1 MIRISDIAR
10 AAGGW
15 ISPET
20 SFGSIEN
27 VVIDSRVSG
36 KSSLFFALEGEKTD
50 GHLYVDEV
58 IENGGYAVV
67 SRGLKRNGIILVDNV
82 EQALLDAAK
91 WRRRQFDSR
100 VIAITGS
107 SGKTTTRQ
115 LLTSAL
121 RTSYDVF
128 STSGNLNNQ
137 LGLPITILNVPD
149 PPPSIIILEMGM
161 NHAGELALLGS
172 IALPTDCLITNVG
185 LAHLEYFPSREGIA
199 KAKAELIQATDP
211 GGTCVIPVGEPI
223 LKKAALDRRLDIKFF
238 GENGDAWYKN
248 DDDGSYRMYPWGIKL
263 DLQFEG
269 DHNASNAVSAVLMA
283 EVIGVSPQAA
293 ITGME
298 NVSPDAGRGKIVE
311 AGDVTILDESY
322 NANPDS
328 TRACLKVL
336 GSITG
341 DRAAVLGDMRELGER
356 AQELHRQVLE
366 TADSL
371 GLKFLIL
378 TGDLYNSVKN
388 TVVHTDVFCAE
399 DWFEALSILRQI
411 VTPGSTV
418 LVKGSNS
425 VRLSELVRL
434 MEEGS

>member
-1 MIRISDIAR
+1 MTLVKDIAR

-15 ISPET
+15 VSPET
-20 SFGSIEN
+20 SYGFIEN
-27 VVIDSRVSG
+27 VVIDSRLSG
-36 KSSLFFALEGEKTD
+36 KNSLFFALEGEKTD

-58 IENGGYAVV
+58 IDNGGYAVV
-67 SRGLKRNGIILVDNV
+67 SRGLKRDGIILVDSV

-91 WRRRQFDSR
+91 WRRQQLDSR

-115 LLTSAL
+115 LLTAAL
-121 RTSYDVF
+121 STSHDVF

-161 NHAGELALLGS
+161 NHTGELTLLGS

-185 LAHLEYFPSREGIA
+185 LAHLEFFSSREGIA
-199 KAKAELIQATDP
+199 KAKAEVIQTTEP

-223 LKKAALDRRLDIKFF
+223 LRKAALDRNLSIRYF
-238 GENGDAWYKN
+238 GENGNAWFLN
-248 DDDGSYRMYPWGIKL
+248 DDGSCRLYPWDIKL
-263 DLQFEG
+263 NLQFAG
-269 DHNASNAVSAVLMA
+269 DHNASNAVSALLMA
-283 EVIGVSPQAA
+283 EVFGVSAEAA
-293 ITGME
+293 IGAME
-298 NVSPDAGRGKIVE
+298 NVIPGPGRGRVIE

-328 TRACLKVL
+328 TRACLNML
-336 GSITG
+336 RSITG

-356 AQELHRQVLE
+356 SKELHRQVLE

-388 TVVHTDVFCAE
+388 TVVRTNVLFAE
-399 DWFEALSILRQI
+399 DWLDALSILRET
-411 VTPGSTV
+411 VTPGCTV

-434 MEEGS
+434 MEEGG

>member
-1 MIRISDIAR
+1 MLKVKEIAR

-15 ISPET
+15 VSPET
-20 SFGSIEN
+20 SSGSIKN
-27 VVIDSRVSG
+27 VVIDSRLSG
-36 KSSLFFALEGEKTD
+36 NETLFFALRGEKTD
-50 GHLYVDEV
+50 GHLYADEV

-67 SRGLKRNGIILVDNV
+67 SRGLKRDGIILVDSV

-91 WRRRQFDSR
+91 WRRLQLDSR

-115 LLTSAL
+115 LLTAAL
-121 RTSYDVF
+121 RTSHNVF

-137 LGLPITILNVPD
+137 LGLPMTVLNIPD

-161 NHAGELALLGS
+161 NHAGELTLLGS

-185 LAHLEYFPSREGIA
+185 LAHMEFFPSREGIA
-199 KAKAELIQATDP
+199 KAKAEVIQTTEP

-223 LKKAALDRRLDIKFF
+223 LKRAALDRNLSIRYF
-238 GENGDAWYKN
+238 GENGNAWFKQN
-248 DDDGSYRMYPWGIKL
+248 VDGSYRLYPWDITL
-263 DLQFEG
+263 NLQLAG

-283 EVIGVSPQAA
+283 EVFDVTPQAA
-293 ITGME
+293 TGAME
-298 NVSPDAGRGKIVE
+298 NVSPDAGRGRVVE

-328 TRACLKVL
+328 TRACLNVL
-336 GSITG
+336 GSMTG

-356 AQELHRQVLE
+356 AQEFHRQVLE

-371 GLKFLIL
+371 GLKFLII

-388 TVVHTDVFCAE
+388 TVIHTEVLFAE
-399 DWFEALSILRQI
+399 DWLEALSILRET
-411 VTPGSTV
+411 VTPGCTV

>member
-1 MIRISDIAR
+1 MLRAGDIAR

-15 ISPET
+15 VSPET
-20 SFGSIEN
+20 SCGSIEN
-27 VVIDSRVSG
+27 VVIDSRLSG
-36 KSSLFFALEGEKTD
+36 NNSLFFALEGEKTD
-50 GHLYVDEV
+50 GHLYVKEV
-58 IENGGYAVV
+58 IDNGGYAVV
-67 SRGLKRNGIILVDNV
+67 SRGLKRDGIILVDNV

-91 WRRRQFDSR
+91 WRRLQLGSR

-115 LLTSAL
+115 LLTAVL
-121 RTSYDVF
+121 RTSHDVF

-137 LGLPITILNVPD
+137 LGLPMTILNVPD

-161 NHAGELALLGS
+161 NHAGELTLLGN

-185 LAHLEYFPSREGIA
+185 LAHLEFFPSREGIA
-199 KAKAELIQATDP
+199 KAKAEVIQTTEP

-223 LKKAALDRRLDIKFF
+223 LRKAALDRNLSIRCF
-238 GENGDAWYKN
+238 GEKGDAWFIN
-248 DDDGSYRMYPWGIKL
+248 DDGFYRLYPWDIKL
-263 DLQFEG
+263 SLQYAG
-269 DHNASNAVSAVLMA
+269 DHNVLNAVSALLMA
-283 EVIGVSPQAA
+283 EVFDVSPQAA
-293 ITGME
+293 IGAME
-298 NVSPDAGRGKIVE
+298 NVVPGAGRGRVVE

-328 TRACLKVL
+328 TRACLNVL

-341 DRAAVLGDMRELGER
+341 DRAAILGDMLELGEM
-356 AQELHRQVLE
+356 AQEFHRQVLE

-378 TGDLYNSVKN
+378 TGDLYNSVKS
-388 TVVHTDVFCAE
+388 TVVHTDLYSAE
-399 DWFEALSILRQI
+399 DWIDALSILRET
-411 VTPGSTV
+411 VMPGCTV

-434 MEEGS
+434 MEEDS

>member
-1 MIRISDIAR
+1 MTLAKDIAR

-15 ISPET
+15 VSPET
-20 SFGSIEN
+20 SRGSIEN
-27 VVIDSRVSG
+27 VVIDSRLSG
-36 KSSLFFALEGEKTD
+36 KNSLFFALEGEKTD

-58 IENGGYAVV
+58 IDNGGYAVV
-67 SRGLKRNGIILVDNV
+67 SRGLKRDGIILVDNV

-91 WRRRQFDSR
+91 WRRQQLDSR

-115 LLTSAL
+115 LLTAAL
-121 RTSYDVF
+121 STSHDVF
-128 STSGNLNNQ
+128 STRGNLNNQ

-161 NHAGELALLGS
+161 NHTGELTLLGS

-185 LAHLEYFPSREGIA
+185 LAHLEFFSSREGIA
-199 KAKAELIQATDP
+199 KAKAEVIQTTEP

-223 LKKAALDRRLDIKFF
+223 LRKAALDRNLSIRYF
-238 GENGDAWYKN
+238 GENGNAWFLN
-248 DDDGSYRMYPWGIKL
+248 DDGSCRLYPWDIKL
-263 DLQFEG
+263 NLQFAG
-269 DHNASNAVSAVLMA
+269 DHNASNAVSALLMA
-283 EVIGVSPQAA
+283 EVFGVSAEAA
-293 ITGME
+293 IGAME
-298 NVSPDAGRGKIVE
+298 NVIPGAGRGRIVE

-328 TRACLKVL
+328 TRACLNTL

-356 AQELHRQVLE
+356 SQELHRQVLE

-371 GLKFLIL
+371 GLEFLIL

-388 TVVHTDVFCAE
+388 TVVHTNVLFAE
-399 DWFEALSILRQI
+399 DWLEALSILRKT
-411 VTPGSTV
+411 VTPGCTV

-434 MEEGS
+434 MEEGG

>member
-1 MIRISDIAR
+1 MMMVSDIAR

-15 ISPET
+15 VSPDT
-20 SFGSIEN
+20 SSGSIEN
-27 VVIDSRVSG
+27 VVIDSRLSG
-36 KSSLFFALEGEKTD
+36 NNSLFFALEGERTD

-58 IENGGYAVV
+58 IEKGGYAVV
-67 SRGLKRNGIILVDNV
+67 SRDLKRNGIILVDNV

-91 WRRRQFDSR
+91 WRRLQLDSR

-115 LLTSAL
+115 LLTAAL
-121 RTSYDVF
+121 STSHDVF

-137 LGLPITILNVPD
+137 LGLPMTILNVPD

-161 NHAGELALLGS
+161 NHAGELTLLGS
-172 IALPTDCLITNVG
+172 IALPTDCLITNVS
-185 LAHLEYFPSREGIA
+185 LAHLEFFSSREGIA
-199 KAKAELIQATDP
+199 KAKAEVIQTTEP

-223 LKKAALDRRLDIKFF
+223 LREAALDRNLSIKYFGEKGNAWFLNDGVSCILYPWDIKL
-238 GENGDAWYKN
+238 N
-248 DDDGSYRMYPWGIKL
+248 
-263 DLQFEG
+263 LQFAG
-269 DHNASNAVSAVLMA
+269 DHNASNAVSALLMS
-283 EVIGVSPQAA
+283 EVFDVSPEAA
-293 ITGME
+293 IEAME
-298 NVSPDAGRGKIVE
+298 NVVPGAGRGRIVE

-328 TRACLKVL
+328 TRACLNVL

-378 TGDLYNSVKN
+378 TGDLYNSVKS
-388 TVVHTDVFCAE
+388 TVVHTDLFSAE
-399 DWFEALSILRQI
+399 NWLEALSILREN
-411 VTPGSTV
+411 VTPGCTV

-425 VRLSELVRL
+425 VRLNELVRL
-434 MEEGS
+434 MEEDS